1 MEQMVSNRVWFMR
14 CDVVYGRDV
23 WTRWCRFVYGGG
35 LRSHVLFRW
44 CRIVY
49 GGEMRG
55 RVWDTCM
62 EQRVPCMEHVVPV
75 LYETGGDREYM

>member
-1 MEQMVSNRVWFMR
+1 MEQMGSNRVWFMR

-23 WTRWCRFVYGGG
+23 WTRWCLFVYGGEV
-35 LRSHVLFRW
+35 RSHVLFRW
-44 CRIVY
+44 CLIVY

-75 LYETGGDREYM
+75 LYETGGDRQYM

>member
-1 MEQMVSNRVWFMR
+1 MSCMEEMYGPDGVDSCMVVGCEVMYCSE
-14 CDVVYGRDV
+14 
-23 WTRWCRFVYGGG
+23 GG
-35 LRSHVLFRW
+35 
-44 CRIVY
+44 RIVY

-75 LYETGGDREYM
+75 LYETGGDRQYM